1 MPHFGA
7 SPAEVVMR
15 IVYDGEP
22 EAGKTTNVHGLTAQ
36 VGLLRRGKIASPG
49 STARRTEFF
58 DWLDFSG
65 GFVDGKRV
73 RCQLVSVP
81 GQPELLHRRR
91 YLLETADAVVYV
103 ADSRREHLRCT
114 ADNLARTR
122 RVLDTLGREVP
133 VGLVVQANKQDLPGA
148 LSAEELALA
157 LELPHDVAVLPA
169 TASVGDGVLRTFTL
183 AGCLATERVRALLAN
198 TGSFDGGVVHD
209 DPSSLYEA
217 LHALESLRPAAVDAA
232 SGLLLPAELEAVA
245 SDVFPPVKGRA
256 LLSRADVTSAW
267 LAPDVPGRTSVGAI
281 ELRTAAGFTFYSGA
295 GWCYSNSGAARRQLL
310 ELVSYQRTQAAP
322 PGEGCALF
330 VVPGPAADTFRVW
343 ALTAPFV
350 TASPWLLATLQAP

>member
-1 MPHFGA
+1 MPHFGE
-7 SPAEVVMR
+7 SSAEVVMR

-22 EAGKTTNVHGLTAQ
+22 EAGKTTNVNGLTGQ
-36 VGLLRRGKIASPG
+36 VGLLRRGKVASPG

-103 ADSRREHLRCT
+103 ADSRREHLRRT

-122 RVLDTLGREVP
+122 RLLAKLGHSAP

-148 LSAEELALA
+148 LSAVELARA
-157 LELPHDVAVLPA
+157 LDLPHDVAVLPA
-169 TASVGDGVLRTFTL
+169 TANTGEGVLRTFTL
-183 AGCLATERVRALLAN
+183 AGRLATERVRALLADA
-198 TGSFDGGVVHD
+198 GSFHDGAVHD
-209 DPSSLYEA
+209 DPSTLYAA
-217 LHALESLRPAAVDAA
+217 LHELDSLRPAVVDAA

-256 LLSRADVTSAW
+256 LLSRADVASAW
-267 LAPDVPGRTSVGAI
+267 LAPDAAGRTTDGAI
-281 ELRTAAGFTFYSGA
+281 ELRTAAGFTFHSGA
-295 GWCYSNSGAARRQLL
+295 GWCHPDAAAARRQLL
-310 ELVSYQRTQAAP
+310 QLVSRQRAHAEP
-322 PGEGCALF
+322 PGEGRALF
-330 VVPGPAADTFRVW
+330 VVPGPAPATFRVW
-343 ALTAPFV
+343 ALTAPHV
-350 TASPWLLATLQAP
+350 PVSSWLLATLEGA